1 MPRVV
6 PVDYDPFPKAAP
18 QMEAVDY
25 DPFAKTDVTQTPT
38 EQQLAPASGAFP
50 AVSGVAA
57 TPPQSSTPVSAPPPS
72 DTPTAQADPGL
83 LTEMGSELKR
93 GLHSAN
99 RGRYL
104 VQFASGSRPAALE
117 DFLTAVE
124 QTPTIEAQNPVG
136 PSVKK
141 GQEELATLT
150 DAGVNGFLPALGVY
164 AKNPRLALGTFLE
177 SAPSMIPSLA
187 TVPLGAA
194 AGAIAGSAPGA
205 ALGAKIGAG
214 AGSALG
220 DFGSAFEDFAREN
233 YKPQTREDWRA
244 IMLDPEKYDAALKYA
259 MIHSGT
265 VGLVDALGMH
275 VGSRVGGKIVG
286 DRITNPVGKVIATG
300 VAGAPASSAVGAF
313 GEAAGEYLGAGK
325 VDPTQVAGEFVG
337 GLVGDIATTA
347 VEPAIHQMNVGG
359 ARSTPATPADA
370 AALGAAMNTPTADQV
385 SGSMSVRGDTPA
397 FFSPLTRYIEEKGPG
412 SATTDQ
418 WLGTLKNAPGV
429 KQEEIADTGLDNFIA
444 ERQGK
449 ITKREI
455 LDHLNENAIQIQ
467 ETVRTGGGQNVPGQ
481 NWITDPYAA
490 AKYEG
495 YTLPGERQGYTEL
508 TMHMPT
514 RNIPNHELPAAR
526 QIRALIPEIGEGIE
540 TWSAN
545 DLRRR
550 GVPQELL
557 RQYTQEAT
565 QNNQQRDFVGGHY
578 PEPNTIVHA
587 RVTDRT
593 APDGTPFALIEEIQ
607 SDWHQAGR
615 KRGYVGQPHT
625 DPTFMNM
632 IDERI
637 GQHIDNNV
645 KDSRDPLYRAF
656 LVGEGDSLVEAVRAG
671 VITQDEATRYAR
683 DMKGTDPVPAGPF
696 KQSWDELAFKRLLR
710 WTADKGYRRVAW
722 VNAAEQM
729 RRYPGGVTAEK
740 RDQGMQAFYDRIV
753 PSIAKKWAK
762 RLGGT
767 IGETR
772 LAGPG
777 KYKVD
782 IIGSDQRADGS
793 TFTVYALRDPDGNLI
808 QSGWDRA
815 ALDRLAAT
823 TNQQMALGPQV
834 VQHIDLPQAAVDLIQ
849 RGLPM
854 YSRRE
859 ETRRGGATIDE
870 LAGNPIVNNFGRE
883 LATAF
888 DALIKQFKLPIQV
901 KLVFH
906 DGVIT
911 TSEPLTVARGTQQ
924 SFPGALGM
932 AEVWGPTSGQPATIH
947 INPKLHKN
955 AAEVWAT
962 MTHEL
967 GHIVEKYLFATAP
980 ANVQTAVAAAFGEW
994 RANRPMNENM
1004 RKLIQARDNAVIA
1017 YYNTRNFTEDRTLN
1031 QMGSP
1036 EERQY
1041 WMEFEEW
1048 FAEQVARW
1056 ATSAEKPLSTVEKFF
1071 KQLAT
1076 TLKEIF
1082 AAAANKFG
1090 LSFEPSKAMADW
1102 LDSFHKSQ
1110 PFAQDIITTANV
1122 ETTAD
1127 NGKHMGPEEKPVE
1140 RQPETIAP
1148 REAIDKLF
1156 EGRPPKEAQVAAAYA
1171 DKFNKIYKWMLGIH
1185 QVAQRNAHIVPLQEY
1200 TETIAVAQ
1208 LVKQQIM
1215 IRAQEVLKK
1224 WNKLG
1229 GRQGDAVA
1237 AMLDEI
1243 QRMEYRTPQEVANKV
1258 ARLPTQ
1264 AEIQAIGQKHGVTQ
1278 EGYAV
1283 AKEIAATFQ
1292 EHLTRYEAMLRAE
1305 AMKIADILKRTQKLA
1320 AIAKHMTDLRSKP
1333 YFPAMRFGDYTITVR
1348 DAAGH
1353 VIHFETFER
1362 ERTRNHAADAIRQ
1375 QYGVSKDQMNL
1386 GKLDREVKPLMG
1398 VPTQLLDLMGEKLNL
1413 TRKQRDMLD
1422 QLKFEL
1428 SPAQSF
1434 KHRFQHKRRIAGY
1447 SQDFRR
1453 AYANYFF
1460 HGANHLMKTMYA
1472 DRLRDLAKATKL
1484 ETKGKYDTTTR
1495 DEIVAYMND
1504 HLENWLD
1511 PKSDWA
1517 AIRSIAF
1524 LWSLAW
1530 TPAAAAQNLTQTLM
1544 TTYPFLAQQFG
1555 DFKAVAAITKTGLNF
1570 QNFYRKGTLEN
1581 ATDFKLRAIG
1591 RGIQDGIINEAMAP
1605 ELAGFAEGRTLGIG
1619 FGGNELQRG
1628 IHTFNTWGAKMFELA
1643 EQVNRRLVFRATLDL
1658 ATENPG
1664 SKYVTDMRVKHK
1676 LHYDQLRAEGWT
1688 EAEASAYVAA
1698 RDATIT
1704 TQFQYGR
1711 EYAPRFMRGK
1721 IRSVFVFKTFI
1732 QNYCVFL
1739 ANYPQAAVRSMLIMG
1754 FLGGL
1759 MAVPG
1764 GDDLKEILKAIGWQM
1779 FGKDFDIEQEA
1790 RRMVIQLLGDDEYG
1804 RNAGDMVLH
1813 GVARKG
1819 YGIPAVM
1826 DMLGGTVGVDIPM
1839 PVFDRSKA
1847 ISAGTLLPLE
1857 LGKIFGP
1864 PTLTQDAIISAQ
1876 AQKASGAVFGAGF
1889 NVYKAL
1895 TNAKVSW
1902 GDSKR
1907 WERAVP
1913 RAIGSLA
1920 KAYRVGTEG
1929 RERNS
1934 AGATVVNYDVRDT
1947 QQLAEV
1953 IGMAAGYSPYRQSL
1967 QWDRIMAG
1975 QEATKLWDIRRQVLM
1990 KQMGNAVLGKDQKE
2004 IDRVRGAIQ
2013 NFNKDLPVEARAK
2026 AISGDTL
2033 RQSVGSQARSR
2044 QAQEAEVSV
2053 KKSDIPILREVQ
2065 KLYPASQATAVRRVP
2080 RSLQ

>member
-38 EQQLAPASGAFP
+38 QQQLAPASGAFP
-50 AVSGVAA
+50 AVMSGTGPAA

-72 DTPTAQADPGL
+72 DTPTAQTDPGL
-83 LTEMGSELKR
+83 LTEMASEVKR

-104 VQFASGSRPAALE
+104 VQYASGSRPAAME
-117 DFLTAVE
+117 DFLNTVE

-141 GQEELATLT
+141 GQEELASLT

-164 AKNPRLALGTFLE
+164 TKNPRLALGTFLE
-177 SAPSMIPSLA
+177 SAPSMIPSVA
-187 TVPLGAA
+187 TVPLGAIGGA
-194 AGAIAGSAPGA
+194 LAGGAPGA

-214 AGSALG
+214 VGSALG
-220 DFGSAFEDFAREN
+220 DFGSAFEDYARDN
-233 YKPQTREDWRA
+233 YKPQTREDWRR

-286 DRITNPVGKVIATG
+286 DRITNPIGKVVATG

-370 AALGAAMNTPTADQV
+370 AGLGAAMNTPTADQI

-397 FFSPLTRYIEEKGPG
+397 FFSPLRRYIEEKGPG
-412 SATTDQ
+412 SATMDQ
-418 WLGTLKNAPGV
+418 WWGTLQNAPGV
-429 KQEEIADTGLDNFIA
+429 KKEEIQDTGLEGFIFDPSA
-444 ERQGK
+444 PNK
-449 ITKREI
+449 ITKKEM
-455 LDHLNENAIQIQ
+455 LDYLDENAIQIQ
-467 ETVRTGGGQNVPGQ
+467 EVERHGKANIMARQTEILGEVQAIRDRDPTAILQGGATNPDHPQVAPLLHEYFDIQEKNRAQ
-481 NWITDPYAA
+481 
-490 AKYEG
+490 YEG

-508 TMHMPT
+508 VMHMPT
-514 RNIPNHELPAAR
+514 RN
-526 QIRALIPEIGEGIE
+526 
-540 TWSAN
+540 
-545 DLRRR
+545 
-550 GVPQELL
+550 VPGDKM
-557 RQYTQEAT
+557 
-565 QNNQQRDFVGGHY
+565 QRDFVGEGHY
-578 PEPNTIVHA
+578 QEPNIVVHA

-607 SDWHQAGR
+607 STGHQQGRTEGYRQTTPLDWKPEGGVLVHDMPSGYGRMTIAKAPSGKWIYHSPYGSSFHATEQEAKQAALDTTNLI
-615 KRGYVGQPHT
+615 H
-625 DPTFMNM
+625 N
-632 IDERI
+632 RI
-637 GQHIDNNV
+637 
-645 KDSRDPLYRAF
+645 P
-656 LVGEGDSLVEAVRAG
+656 
-671 VITQDEATRYAR
+671 
-683 DMKGTDPVPAGPF
+683 DMPF
-696 KQSWDELAFKRLLR
+696 KKSWDELAFKRMLR
-710 WTADKGYRRVAW
+710 WAVDKGYRRVAW

-729 RRYPGGVTAEK
+729 RRYPGGETAA
-740 RDQGMQAFYDRIV
+740 RRAQGMQIFYDRIV
-753 PSIAKKWAK
+753 PTIAKRWAK
-762 RLGGT
+762 NLGGVMGEMLQAPDVYQVKDGDQVVTQAANINDAYEVASRYMNAT
-767 IGETR
+767 IEKVPSR
-772 LAGPG
+772 APN
-777 KYKVD
+777 YK
-782 IIGSDQRADGS
+782 
-793 TFTVYALRDPDGNLI
+793 
-808 QSGWDRA
+808 
-815 ALDRLAAT
+815 
-823 TNQQMALGPQV
+823 

-870 LAGNPIVNNFGRE
+870 LAGNPIINAFGKE
-883 LATAF
+883 LATAY

-906 DGVIT
+906 EGAITIDGPV
-911 TSEPLTVARGTQQ
+911 TVRGVTAERQ
-924 SFPGALGM
+924 SFPNALGM
-932 AEVWGPTSGQPATIH
+932 AESWGPRSTLPVTIH
-947 INPKLHKN
+947 IAPKLHKN

-994 RANRPMNENM
+994 RTNRPFNENM

-1017 YYNTRNFTEDRTLN
+1017 YYNTRNFHEATTLN

-1185 QVAQRNAHIVPLQEY
+1185 QVAQRNAHIAPLQMY

-1208 LVKQQIM
+1208 QVKQEIM
-1215 IRAQEVLKK
+1215 IRAQQVLKK
-1224 WNKLG
+1224 WNRLG

-1243 QRMEYRTPQEVANKV
+1243 QRMEYRTPQEVAQKV

-1264 AEIQAIGQKHGVTQ
+1264 AEIQAIGTRHGVTQ

-1283 AKEIAATFQ
+1283 AREIAATFQ

-1305 AMKIADILKRTQKLA
+1305 ATKIADPTIQGQKLA
-1320 AIAKHMTDLRSKP
+1320 AITKHIKDLRSRP

-1375 QYGVSKDQMNL
+1375 QYGVAKDQMNL

-1398 VPTQLLDLMGEKLNL
+1398 VPTQLLDLMGEKLKL
-1413 TRKQRDMLD
+1413 TKKQRDMLD

-1555 DFKAVAAITKTGLNF
+1555 DFKAVGAMTRAGLDFTTFYTKGKL
-1570 QNFYRKGTLEN
+1570 
-1581 ATDFKLRAIG
+1581 ATMTDVELRVIARLMAEG
-1591 RGIQDGIINEAMAP
+1591 KINEAMAP
-1605 ELAGFAEGRTLGIG
+1605 ELAGFAEGRNLGIG

-1628 IHTFNTWGAKMFELA
+1628 LHTFNEWGAKMFELA
-1643 EQVNRRLVFRATLDL
+1643 EQTNRRLVARATTKL
-1658 ATENPG
+1658 AMENPG
-1664 SKYVTDMRVKHK
+1664 AKYVKAMVVKHK
-1676 LHYDQLRAEGWT
+1676 LTYDRARAEGWT
-1688 EAEASAYVAA
+1688 EADAATYVAA
-1698 RDATIT
+1698 LDATDA

-1711 EYAPRFMRGK
+1711 EYGPRLFRGK
-1721 IRSVFVFKTFI
+1721 VRSVFVFKTFI
-1732 QNYCVFL
+1732 QSYCVFL
-1739 ANYPQAAVRSMLIMG
+1739 ANYPQAAVRSLLIMG

-1759 MAVPG
+1759 MGVPG
-1764 GDDLKEILKAIGWQM
+1764 ADDLKEILKAIGWRM
-1779 FGKDFDIEQEA
+1779 FGKDFDLEQEA

-1847 ISAGTLLPLE
+1847 ISAGTLLPVE

-1864 PTLTQDAIISAQ
+1864 PTLSQDAIISGQ

-1895 TNAKVSW
+1895 TNTKVSW
-1902 GDSKR
+1902 SDSKR

-1953 IGMAAGYSPYRQSL
+1953 IGIGMGYSPYRQSL

-1975 QEATKLWDIRRQVLM
+1975 QEATKLWDVKRQVLM
-1990 KQMGNAVLGKDQKE
+1990 KQMGNAVLGHDQKE
-2004 IDRVRGAIQ
+2004 VDKMRGAIQ

-2044 QAQEAEVSV
+2044 QAQEAELSV